1 MSLKPERVDFMSTW
15 TRLKKTCEEVIR
27 VEKVDK
33 REWSDR
39 FSDVYKLCVAFP
51 EPLSERLYSEIRS
64 FLEDHVAML
73 YEQMS
78 SAPSGKLLHVYY
90 NHWVEFQQGV
100 SYLNKLYMYLNTQH
114 IKKQKASEADLTY
127 GCTEYGEQ
135 KLEIG
140 ELGLHL
146 WKTNMILPLQ
156 HDLVT
161 LLLEAIRADRTDSS
175 QVNESVVHGVI
186 LSLVQVEEFKKK
198 GALDLYQSAFESEFL
213 RATGDFYQRE
223 AGLLLQESDCS
234 QYMERVLTRL
244 AAENARS
251 RRFLHPSSYAKV
263 TSECEERLVADHLS
277 FLHSECRSMVT
288 SDRRKDLHNMYTL
301 LKPIE
306 MGLPVLVKEVQS
318 HITAIGLQAVTSL
331 SGDNM
336 AQSFVECVLDVHSKY
351 SRMIREVFNSDQ
363 QFTGAL
369 DMACSVIV
377 NHRRHPKTQSRSPE
391 LLSRFCDSLLK
402 KGMGRGMTEAEI
414 DDQLSLSIIV
424 FKYIDDKDVFQKFYA
439 KMFAKRLIHQQSV
452 SMDAE
457 EGMINRL
464 KNACGYEFTSKFHRM
479 FTDIKLSDDLNDS
492 FSQWLKSG
500 GEESSSGTASP
511 AATIGI
517 GFNIFVLQA
526 GAWPLG
532 QAAIS
537 PFAVPQP
544 LERAVSYFETFYN
557 KKFNGRKLTWLHHL
571 STADVRLTLGS
582 PAGGSP
588 GSAVV
593 QRKSY
598 LVSMGTYHMA
608 ILHLFESTDCLTYAD
623 LQENTRLSEEQL
635 VKHLQSL
642 MEARLILT
650 EAPVI
655 PPSSNSQSPG
665 PSCSSSDPLTADSS
679 PTLPAVPPPEKEASP
694 VIPVTSVWSQPS
706 PTTPFFL
713 NVYYSN
719 RRPRFKITAVVQKEV
734 QQVCLFVCLN
744 NFPSFK
750 NDFRMNSRS
759 KWSRLTRPWM
769 RIGSC
774 TFRQRS

>member
-1 MSLKPERVDFMSTW
+1 MSTW

-51 EPLSERLYSEIRS
+51 EPLSERLYVEIRA
-64 FLEDHVAML
+64 FLEDHVAHL

-78 SAPSGKLLHVYY
+78 AAPSDCLLQVYHT
-90 NHWVEFQQGV
+90 HWVEFKQGV
-100 SYLNKLYMYLNTQH
+100 EYLNKLYMYLNTQH

-127 GCTEYGEQ
+127 GCMEYGEQ

-146 WKTNMILPLQ
+146 WKSNMILPLQ

-161 LLLEAIRADRTDSS
+161 LLLEAVRADRTGC
-175 QVNESVVHGVI
+175 QIHESVVHGVI
-186 LSLVQVEEFKKK
+186 LSLVQVEEYKKK
-198 GALDLYQSAFESEFL
+198 GALSLYQSAFESEFL
-213 RATGDFYQRE
+213 QATGDFYQRE
-223 AGLLLQESDCS
+223 ASLLLQESDCS
-234 QYMERVLTRL
+234 QYMERVLARL

-251 RRFLHPSSYAKV
+251 RRLLHPSSYAKV
-263 TSECEERLVADHLS
+263 TSECEDRLVADHLS

-301 LKPIE
+301 LKPIDS
-306 MGLPVLVKEVQS
+306 GLPVLVKQVQQ
-318 HITAIGLQAVTSL
+318 HIASIGLQAVTSL
-331 SGDNM
+331 SGDNV
-336 AQSFVECVLDVHSKY
+336 AQLFVECVLDVHTKY
-351 SRMIREVFNSDQ
+351 STLIAEVFNSDQ

-369 DMACSVIV
+369 DMACSIIV
-377 NHRRHPKTQSRSPE
+377 NHRRSPKTPCRSPE
-391 LLSRFCDSLLK
+391 LLSRFCDALLK
-402 KGMGRGMTEAEI
+402 KGGKGMTEAEI
-414 DDQLSLSIIV
+414 DDTLTASIIV

-457 EGMINRL
+457 EGMINKL

-492 FSQWLKSG
+492 FNQWLKQDTVRDEPSL
-500 GEESSSGTASP
+500 
-511 AATIGI
+511 GI

-544 LERAVSYFETFYN
+544 LERPVSYFEAFYN

-571 STADVRLTLGS
+571 STADVRITLT
-582 PAGGSP
+582 SP
-588 GSAVV
+588 GAQAPVANLSPVL

-608 ILHLFESTDCLTYAD
+608 ILHLFESSDSLSYAD
-623 LQENTRLSEEQL
+623 LKENTRLSEEQL

-642 MEARLILT
+642 LDARLILT
-650 EAPVI
+650 EAPV
-655 PPSSNSQSPG
+655 PPLLPSTSTASS
-665 PSCSSSDPLTADSS
+665 PLTATSDTQTTDLSAS
-679 PTLPAVPPPEKEASP
+679 ASAAPPEKEAVAPVPSLSTSP
-694 VIPVTSVWSQPS
+694 P
-706 PTTPFFL
+706 PTMTFFL
-713 NVYYSN
+713 NLYYSN
-719 RRPRFKITAVVQKEV
+719 RRPRFKITAVVQKEA
-734 QQVCLFVCLN
+734 QQVRHSLSYDPLFA
-744 NFPSFK
+744 
-750 NDFRMNSRS
+750 
-759 KWSRLTRPWM
+759 
-769 RIGSC
+769 
-774 TFRQRS
+774 